1 MTSLQS
7 AYQELLVSPAK
18 LAQCARAASMP
29 ELFAELKRGWHLE
42 HMSDENLLRALNAC
56 NRQPLE
62 LHPRLLAD
70 HWLPYRYHA
79 GTRTLSWCL
88 PQGRPTE
95 PFFDQFIERCRRL
108 PVNLLLQPKTLVQP
122 VFNEAGD
129 SSANAPAGFIFHISR
144 CGSTLVSGCLAEL
157 EHTRVLSESPSLTE
171 ALLDPGLTAG
181 ERQHLLTVLLN
192 AHSGDASEQNAVI
205 VKWNAWDLFHWPL
218 IRARYPQVPVL
229 LLIRDP
235 LEVLASHQRLAGRH
249 MAGDPSLADVNP
261 VFAGMLPGERFLDFR
276 IRVLQAL
283 FEAMLTIGREPGV
296 SVHDYTQLHAGNIAA
311 IGRYFGVAANNEE
324 RVRIQRRMRFHAKEP
339 DREFLPDHVQ
349 KQQAFS
355 PHERDT
361 VHRTLTPL
369 YQRLLALTHSQHKE
383 AVAC

>member
-1 MTSLQS
+1 MTNLQS
-7 AYQELLVSPAK
+7 AFQKLLVSPAE
-18 LAQCARAASMP
+18 LAQCTRAASIA
-29 ELFAELKRGWHLE
+29 ELLAGLKRGWQLKHI
-42 HMSDENLLRALNAC
+42 SNDSLLHALNAC
-56 NRQPLE
+56 NRQPLA
-62 LHPRLLAD
+62 LHPRLLAG

-95 PFFDQFIERCRRL
+95 PFFDQFIARCRRL
-108 PVNLLLQPKTLVQP
+108 PVNQLLQPRTLVQP
-122 VFNEAGD
+122 VLNEAGD
-129 SSANAPAGFIFHISR
+129 RSANAPAGFIFHVSR

-157 EHTRVLSESPSLTE
+157 EHARVLSESPSLTE

-181 ERQHLLTVLLN
+181 ERRHLLKMLLDL
-192 AHSGDASEQNAVI
+192 HSGDPSGQNAVI

-218 IRARYPQVPVL
+218 IRALYPQAPVL

-249 MAGDPSLADVNP
+249 MSGDPSLADVNP
-261 VFAGMLPGERFLDFR
+261 VFAGMQPGECFLDFR

-283 FEAMLTIGREPGV
+283 FEVMLTIGQEPGV
-296 SVHDYTQLHAGNIAA
+296 SVLDYTQLDAWSIGA
-311 IGRYFGVAANNEE
+311 IGRYFGIAANNEE
-324 RVRIQRRMRFHAKEP
+324 RVRIQGRMRFHAKEP
-339 DREFLPDHVQ
+339 DREFRPDHVQ

-361 VHRTLTPL
+361 IHRTLTPL
-369 YQRLLALTHSQHKE
+369 YQRLLALTHSPHKE